1 MLTNITQFAA
11 TASQIINQNAGK
23 ACGAG
28 GCGSS
33 LTNLIKDISTTLLW
47 VIGTAAVLFIIYG
60 GIQMVISQGDPA
72 KIKTARNTITYAIIG
87 LVVGIASY
95 AIVSFVVSNI
105 K

>member
-1 MLTNITQFAA
+1 VLANIALFAQ

-23 ACGAG
+23 ACGSG

-33 LTNLIKDISTTLLW
+33 LQKLIGDISTALLW
-47 VIGTAAVLFIIYG
+47 VISTAAVLFIIYG

-72 KIKTARNTITYAIIG
+72 KIKTARNTILYAVIG

-95 AIVSFVVSNI
+95 AVVSFVVSNI